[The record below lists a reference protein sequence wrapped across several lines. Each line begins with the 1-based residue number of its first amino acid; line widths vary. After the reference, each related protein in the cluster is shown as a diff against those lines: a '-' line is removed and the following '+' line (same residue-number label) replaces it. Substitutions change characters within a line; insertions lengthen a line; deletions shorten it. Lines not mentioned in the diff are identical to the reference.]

1 LIPTRRAANV
11 RAVMSLSAPLR
22 VPVEI
27 RTRVRYF
34 RLAHAVAPDALRLGS
49 AAPDEAEGA
58 VEVAF
63 HLPGDAGPIRCRAR
77 IGEIVVDDDGPEE
90 RAERREVRF
99 LDLDP
104 SQRERIEHYVETRLG
119 LKS

>member
-1 LIPTRRAANV
+1 
-11 RAVMSLSAPLR
+11 MSLSAPLR

-34 RLAHAVAPDALRLGS
+34 RLAHEVAPDLLRLGS

-63 HLPGDAGPIRCRAR
+63 HLPGDGQPIRCRAR
-77 IGEIVVDDDGPEE
+77 IDEMVVGDGDAE

-99 LDLDP
+99 LDLDQA
-104 SQRERIEHYVETRLG
+104 QRERIERYVEERLG
-119 LKS
+119 LA